1 MIFGLSNKQ
10 YDQIIK
16 VFTKYQNIE
25 KVILYGSR
33 AKRSQ
38 KAYSDIDITLVSD
51 SLDLS
56 LMQKIEIE
64 LDDLMLPFKF
74 DISNYRTIDNKEL
87 LEHIKRV
94 GKVFYEKQT

>member
-33 AKRSQ
+33 AKRFQ
-38 KAYSDIDITLVSD
+38 KANSDIDITLVSD

-56 LMQKIEIE
+56 
-64 LDDLMLPFKF
+64 
-74 DISNYRTIDNKEL
+74 
-87 LEHIKRV
+87 
-94 GKVFYEKQT
+94 

>member
-1 MIFGLSNKQ
+1 
-10 YDQIIK
+10 
-16 VFTKYQNIE
+16 
-25 KVILYGSR
+25 
-33 AKRSQ
+33 
-38 KAYSDIDITLVSD
+38 
-51 SLDLS
+51 
-56 LMQKIEIE
+56 MQKIEIE